1 MSTHKKTPDQIMKA
15 NLNRSL
21 DRLKTKVAEK
31 EEIWLDVLMQLLP
44 LAVNVAKEKPL
55 TEEDIKRSV
64 LLADVVLDEY
74 EKRWG

>member
-1 MSTHKKTPDQIMKA
+1 MSTRKKTPDQIMKA

>member
-1 MSTHKKTPDQIMKA
+1 MTKSKKTPDQIMKA

-31 EEIWLDVLMQLLP
+31 EEIWLEVLMQLLS
-44 LAVNVAKEKPL
+44 VNIM
-55 TEEDIKRSV
+55 TEEAFTEENIKRSV
-64 LLADVVLDEY
+64 LLADTVLDEY

>member
-1 MSTHKKTPDQIMKA
+1 MSTRKKTPDQIMKA

-31 EEIWLDVLMQLLP
+31 EEIWLEVLAQLLP
-44 LAVNVAKEKPL
+44 LSINMTEKAL

>member
-1 MSTHKKTPDQIMKA
+1 MSTRKKTPDQIMKA

-31 EEIWLDVLMQLLP
+31 EEIWLEVLMQLLP
-44 LAVNVAKEKPL
+44 LSINMTEKAL
-55 TEEDIKRSV
+55 TEGDIKRSV